1 MWGQCGHAERNSDEA
16 WYRAGMRFVISFG
29 LVLVTFISGLLMG
42 CGGNVVF
49 DEASDGQAGSTAES
63 TSQTSGTFPD
73 GTITPV
79 VDELQ
84 LIANCIP
91 DVGPDPVS
99 GTVTVTYFNT
109 SDEARSLELLGAS
122 LGFSTDVEAWVFF
135 VEFDPT
141 SSGPVPANSQ
151 TTVIHEKT
159 KMQEDSSFI
168 CSLCDLPMTVQL
180 SFRNEQGGDI
190 IVTENT
196 KLDCSF

>member
-1 MWGQCGHAERNSDEA
+1 
-16 WYRAGMRFVISFG
+16 MRFFIGFAPVC
-29 LVLVTFISGLLMG
+29 VMFISGLLAG

-49 DEASDGQAGSTAES
+49 DGASDGQAGSTAES

-84 LIANCIP
+84 LRANCMP
-91 DVGPDPVS
+91 DVVPDPVS
-99 GTVTVTYFNT
+99 GTVTVTYINT
-109 SDEARSLELLGAS
+109 SEEARSLELLGAS
-122 LGFSTDVEAWVFF
+122 LIFSTDVEAWVFF
-135 VEFDPT
+135 IEFTPT
-141 SSGPVPANSQ
+141 SSGPVPANGE

-159 KMQEDSSFI
+159 SMQEDSSFI

-180 SFRNEQGGDI
+180 TFRTEQGGDI